1 MGIWPAVGPEGKKQ
15 KEGREEGKNHHCQA
29 GILCAKKKKR
39 KRQKRKKKKT
49 EREPGNPTTGA
60 KPQAII
66 TLLLLYRLDEKV
78 DPSNSQPGKPKL
90 TAIMLPKAS

>member
-39 KRQKRKKKKT
+39 KRQKRKKKT
-49 EREPGNPTTGA
+49 EREPENPTTGA